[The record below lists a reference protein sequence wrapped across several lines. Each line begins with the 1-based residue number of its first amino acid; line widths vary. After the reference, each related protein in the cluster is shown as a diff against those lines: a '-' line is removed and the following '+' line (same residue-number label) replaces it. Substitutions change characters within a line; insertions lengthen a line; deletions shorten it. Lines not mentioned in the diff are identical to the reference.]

1 MTDLALRAFQI
12 FITLVYSIR
21 EKLGAEPQNYRVIQ
35 VVYRVGI
42 LNIGYAICTYTCIGI
57 EHDGK

>member
-12 FITLVYSIR
+12 FITLVYNIR

-42 LNIGYAICTYTCIGI
+42 LNIGYAHNMQFVRTRALA
-57 EHDGK
+57 